1 MRIVYLPVS
10 MAWVFAFG
18 DDVRDASIL
27 PLDGWPRYFQRR
39 ADAVAAARA
48 MGLSV
53 DKRGVVTSA

>member
-1 MRIVYLPVS
+1 MSSGYK
-10 MAWVFAFG
+10 
-18 DDVRDASIL
+18 SIACIT
-27 PLDGWPRYFQRR
+27 PGSRWIAADGGHYGWPRYFQRR